1 MSLHV
6 IVGAGPVGTA
16 TAYRLAAAGER
27 VRVVTRRGTG
37 PDHPAVE
44 RVAADA
50 ADPDRLA
57 TLADGAVA
65 VYNCAN
71 PAYHRWARDWPPLA
85 AALLTAAGRTG
96 AVLAT
101 VGNLYGYGPV
111 DGPMTEATPPAAAG
125 TKGRVRN
132 RMWAEALAAH
142 RAGQA
147 RVTEVRGSDY
157 LGVGTTSLPML
168 LLPPVLAGRRV
179 VLPVDFDAP
188 HTWTYVDDVARTLV
202 VAAAAERAW
211 GRAWHVPSPPA
222 VSVRELATR
231 AAALAGAPA
240 PRLVRLPYPGLWL
253 AGLVNPFARELR
265 ETAYQFDRPYLMDS
279 TSATE
284 ILGVEPTPLDRALA
298 QTVAALRHVAPATGA
313 GSGDPRRR
321 H

>member
-6 IVGAGPVGTA
+6 IVGAGPVGAA
-16 TAYRLAAAGER
+16 TAHLLAAAGDR

-37 PDHPAVE
+37 PEHPAVE

-57 TLADGAVA
+57 ALADGAVA
-65 VYNCAN
+65 LYNCAN
-71 PAYHRWARDWPPLA
+71 PAYHRWPTDWPPLA
-85 AALLTAAGRTG
+85 AALLTAAGRAG

-111 DGPMTEATPPAAAG
+111 DGPMTEDTPTVAGG
-125 TKGRVRN
+125 TKGQVRN
-132 RMWAEALAAH
+132 RMWAEAVAAH
-142 RAGQA
+142 RAGRV

-157 LGVGTTSLPML
+157 LGVGALSLPMM
-168 LLPPVLAGRRV
+168 LLPPVLDGRRA

-202 VAAAAERAW
+202 RAAADERAW

-222 VSVRELATR
+222 VSARELAVR

-240 PRLVRLPYPGLWL
+240 PRLTRLPYPALWL
-253 AGLVNPFARELR
+253 GGLANPFARELR
-265 ETAYQFDRPYLMDS
+265 ETAYQFDRPFLMDS
-279 TSATE
+279 TAATE
-284 ILGVEPTPLDRALA
+284 TLGVEPTPLGSALA
-298 QTVAALRHVAPATGA
+298 QTVAALRAAPG
-313 GSGDPRRR
+313 PRRPLR
-321 H
+321 

>member
-6 IVGAGPVGTA
+6 IVGAGPVGAA
-16 TAYRLAAAGER
+16 TAHLLAAAGER

-37 PDHPAVE
+37 PEHPAVE

-57 TLADGAVA
+57 ALADGAVA
-65 VYNCAN
+65 LYNCAN
-71 PAYHRWARDWPPLA
+71 PAYHRWPTDWPPLA
-85 AALLTAAGRTG
+85 AALLTAAGRAG

-111 DGPMTEATPPAAAG
+111 DGPMTEDTPTVAGG
-125 TKGRVRN
+125 TKGQVRN
-132 RMWAEALAAH
+132 RMWAEAVAAH
-142 RAGQA
+142 RAGRV

-157 LGVGTTSLPML
+157 LGVGALSLPMM
-168 LLPPVLAGRRV
+168 LLPPVLDGRRA

-202 VAAAAERAW
+202 RAAAAERAW

-222 VSVRELATR
+222 VSARELAVR

-240 PRLVRLPYPGLWL
+240 PRLTRLPYPALWL
-253 AGLVNPFARELR
+253 GGLANPFARELR
-265 ETAYQFDRPYLMDS
+265 ETAYQFDRPFLMDS
-279 TSATE
+279 TAATE
-284 ILGVEPTPLDRALA
+284 TLGIEPTPLGSALA
-298 QTVAALRHVAPATGA
+298 QTVAALRAAPG
-313 GSGDPRRR
+313 PRRPVR
-321 H
+321 